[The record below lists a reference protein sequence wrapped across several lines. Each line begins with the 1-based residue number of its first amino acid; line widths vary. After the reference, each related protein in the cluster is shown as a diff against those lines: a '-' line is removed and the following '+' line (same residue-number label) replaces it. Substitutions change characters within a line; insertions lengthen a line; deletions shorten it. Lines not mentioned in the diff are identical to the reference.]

1 MRGIPTER
9 PVKRRRG
16 ARVVVVAADAV
27 LLQGDTDP
35 GLPGSRFWQVPGGG
49 VDEEESTREAAAR
62 ELHEET
68 GLRVEPAE
76 LVGPVATR
84 VVSHGYSDRILIQ
97 AETFYL
103 LRTERFEPVN
113 AALSEAEARRRV
125 ASDWF
130 LVDDLPDDVWPS
142 ELPTLVAWDGG
153 APLDLGEVEEST
165 VPVSE
170 AV

>member
-1 MRGIPTER
+1 MPGIPTER

-16 ARVVVVAADAV
+16 ARVVVVAGDAV

-49 VDEEESTREAAAR
+49 VDAGESTRQAAAR

-68 GLRVEPAE
+68 GLRIDPAD

-103 LRTERFEPVN
+103 LRTARFEPVN
-113 AALSEAEARRRV
+113 AALTEAEARRRV
-125 ASDWF
+125 ASVWF
-130 LVDDLPDDVWPS
+130 PIDDLPDDVWPS
-142 ELPTLVAWDGG
+142 ELPALVAWGG
-153 APLDLGEVEEST
+153 GDPLDLGEVEEST
-165 VPVSE
+165 VPVDH
-170 AV
+170 

>member
-1 MRGIPTER
+1 MPGIPTER

-16 ARVVVVAADAV
+16 ARVVVVAGDAV

-49 VDEEESTREAAAR
+49 IDEGEGAREAAAR

-68 GLRVEPAE
+68 GLRVDPAE

-103 LRTERFEPVN
+103 LRTARFAPVN
-113 AALSEAEARRRV
+113 AALTEAEARRRV
-125 ASDWF
+125 ASGWF
-130 LVDDLPDDVWPS
+130 PIDDLPDVWPS
-142 ELPTLVAWDGG
+142 ELPMLISWDGG
-153 APLDLGEVEEST
+153 EPLDLGEVEEST
-165 VPVSE
+165 VPVDH
-170 AV
+170 